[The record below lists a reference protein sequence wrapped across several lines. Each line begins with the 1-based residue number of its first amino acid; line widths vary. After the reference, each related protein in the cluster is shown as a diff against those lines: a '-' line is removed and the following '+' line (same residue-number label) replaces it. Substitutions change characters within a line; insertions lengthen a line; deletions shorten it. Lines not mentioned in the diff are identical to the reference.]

1 MTAKTYKQPKRLLI
15 CEGIFVDY
23 IDRNATQAWKVYKE
37 SWNAGHEKQKN
48 RKTRGE
54 AEREDVIREAP
65 ELQKEAAERL
75 GGQHVQTEQDG
86 ALGSRGRHARSRLF
100 FCRVWVGVWH
110 FLLQCLLNTPAG

>member
-1 MTAKTYKQPKRLLI
+1 M
-15 CEGIFVDY
+15 DY

-86 ALGSRGRHARSRLF
+86 ARGSGPSRPLQAFFLPRLGWSLALSTPMFTEHTCRLEAPGNF
-100 FCRVWVGVWH
+100 
-110 FLLQCLLNTPAG
+110 

>member
-1 MTAKTYKQPKRLLI
+1 MTAKTYKQPKCLLI

-23 IDRNATQAWKVYKE
+23 IDWNATQAWKVYKE

-86 ALGSRGRHARSRLF
+86 ARGSGA
-100 FCRVWVGVWH
+100 V
-110 FLLQCLLNTPAG
+110 TPAPGFLSAASGLESGTFYSNVY